1 MPFPLPRKE
10 YKSEEEL
17 EALGK
22 IKKAREDGDKWFN
35 DYYLK
40 GLKGVAAGD
49 KFRVSEMKENEV
61 KRLDEG
67 VKNFLPYA
75 CRKCDFEGQI
85 PRRVFKMDTPPRNEK
100 EWKELREHM
109 KKKYK
114 IDYFRV
120 QRGIGINVIISGQC
134 PQCESQELLFD
145 YLLPSQQKKEKKKKQ
160 SLF

>member
-1 MPFPLPRKE
+1 MQLPQKRE

-17 EALGK
+17 ETLEK
-22 IKKAREDGDKWFN
+22 IKKARDEGDKWFN

-49 KFRVSEMKENEV
+49 KFRVSEMKGDDI

-67 VKNFLPYA
+67 VKNFRPYA
-75 CRKCDFEGQI
+75 CRKCDFEGHI
-85 PRRVFKMDTPPRNEK
+85 PRRVFRMDTPPRNEK

-114 IDYFRV
+114 LEYFRV
-120 QRGIGINVIISGQC
+120 QRGIGINAIISGQC
-134 PQCESQELLFD
+134 PQCESQDLLFD
-145 YLLPSQQKKEKKKKQ
+145 YILPTQQKQQKKQ
-160 SLF
+160 TQGLF